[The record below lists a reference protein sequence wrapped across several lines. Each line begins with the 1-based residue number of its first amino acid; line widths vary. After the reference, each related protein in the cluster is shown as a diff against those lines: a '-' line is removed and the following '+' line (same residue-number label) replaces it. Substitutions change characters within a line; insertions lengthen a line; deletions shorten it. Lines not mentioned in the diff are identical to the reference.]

1 MSGGEVRN
9 VSPGD
14 IQMVQNLIEQCL
26 PYYMTQKQVIDII
39 YQQEKIEPSFTELV
53 WQKLEEQNQEFF
65 KGYHL
70 RLMVKD
76 QIMEFNKLLDRQA
89 ALMQQLGPT
98 GVNFRAQS
106 NGSHLPP
113 SKCFYA

>member
-1 MSGGEVRN
+1 MCAYFICFYVGLFKYFF
-9 VSPGD
+9 
-14 IQMVQNLIEQCL
+14 I
-26 PYYMTQKQVIDII
+26 
-39 YQQEKIEPSFTELV
+39 FLV

-89 ALMQQLGPT
+89 ALMHQLGPT
-98 GVNFRAQS
+98 GVTFQPKS
-106 NGSHLPP
+106 NGSQL
-113 SKCFYA
+113 SKFF

>member
-1 MSGGEVRN
+1 MSFF
-9 VSPGD
+9 
-14 IQMVQNLIEQCL
+14 L
-26 PYYMTQKQVIDII
+26 P
-39 YQQEKIEPSFTELV
+39 V

-98 GVNFRAQS
+98 GVNFQPKS
-106 NGSHLPP
+106 NGSHMPP
-113 SKCFYA
+113 SKYF